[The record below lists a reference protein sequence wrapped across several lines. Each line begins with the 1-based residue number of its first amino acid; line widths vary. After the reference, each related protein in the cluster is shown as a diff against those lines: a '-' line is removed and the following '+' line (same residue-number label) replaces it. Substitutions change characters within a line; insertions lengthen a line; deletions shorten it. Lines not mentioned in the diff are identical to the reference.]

1 MHRGEPAK
9 RMRSS
14 AASNAAPG
22 SGDGWSQR
30 RRREHR
36 RHRRLRACR
45 PMSAGRDER
54 DKHPGHGHHG
64 GRCREAVACGLAAI
78 TPLCRRDRH
87 RWGVHSGRRH
97 HRVVAVRRI
106 VRALRV
112 RLRDLHGAR
121 IGHQGGAGR
130 ERRPRQ
136 QRQGKR
142 QAKNRSVRARPAK
155 HVGSIDAA
163 GSPLNPGAGFMR
175 GATGAYTAAMPGI
188 DP

>member
-14 AASNAAPG
+14 AASNAATG

-30 RRREHR
+30 WRRECR

-45 PMSAGRDER
+45 PMSTGRDER

-64 GRCREAVACGLAAI
+64 CRCREAVACGLAAI
-78 TPLCRRDRH
+78 TLLRRHGRCRG
-87 RWGVHSGRRH
+87 GVRSGRRH
-97 HRVVAVRRI
+97 HRAMAVRRI
-106 VRALRV
+106 VRDLRV
-112 RLRDLHGAR
+112 RLRDLHVAR
-121 IGHQGGAGR
+121 IGHQGSTGR
-130 ERRPRQ
+130 QRRPRQ

-142 QAKNRSVRARPAK
+142 QAKNRSVRARQAK

-163 GSPLNPGAGFMR
+163 NSPLNPGAGFMR
-175 GATGAYTAAMPGI
+175 LAAGAYTAAMPGI